1 MRRSRNFGLFLVFAL
16 MARGACVA
24 AQTGPLVLYTDL
36 ASGPNSGGENN
47 NGTYLSVFG
56 KNFGDSAG
64 IGKRR
69 NVLIVGIEVA
79 DYRYLGPSMGRPD
92 IQQITVQI
100 GALGKPTMGVPLP
113 VEVQVDSVKS
123 W

>member
-1 MRRSRNFGLFLVFAL
+1 MQRRKPD
-16 MARGACVA
+16 
-24 AQTGPLVLYTDL
+24 PLVLYTDL

-64 IGKRR
+64 LRKRTKVFIG
-69 NVLIVGIEVA
+69 GIEVA

-100 GALGKPTMGVPLP
+100 GALANLRRESHCRSKCGLNGA
-113 VEVQVDSVKS
+113 KS
-123 W
+123 WSFAPSHSW